1 MKQKQSTYIDMI
13 QIQDTLISDDLFE
26 VHFVC
31 DLCKCKGQC
40 CVDGESGAPITREE
54 FTEINEILPAI
65 WNDLTPKAQELIKQ
79 QGIAYTDS
87 DGELVTSII
96 QGEECVFASFDANGV
111 CKCTID
117 SAFREGRI
125 AVQKPVSCHLYPV
138 RLHNYADF
146 TAVNY
151 HRWSVC
157 QPARKLG
164 RKEGVP
170 LYQFLREPLIRRF
183 GESWYREVCEA
194 ATLLSEKK

>member
-1 MKQKQSTYIDMI
+1 MI

-65 WNDLTPKAQELIKQ
+65 WEDLTPKAQELIKQ

-96 QGEECVFASFDANGV
+96 RVKSVSLPASMPTEFASAQSTV
-111 CKCTID
+111 
-117 SAFREGRI
+117 
-125 AVQKPVSCHLYPV
+125 
-138 RLHNYADF
+138 
-146 TAVNY
+146 
-151 HRWSVC
+151 
-157 QPARKLG
+157 
-164 RKEGVP
+164 
-170 LYQFLREPLIRRF
+170 
-183 GESWYREVCEA
+183 
-194 ATLLSEKK
+194 LSEKDALPFRNLFRVIFTR